1 MGNKTLTYGNVD
13 MLVLKLLENRDMY
26 GYQIIEQL
34 EKRSDNTFSLSA
46 GSLYPLL
53 HNLEKKN
60 YVNVYEADVKSRT
73 PGKKRKYYHITE
85 QGKKYLHDKAQ
96 EWESYSRAINAILF
110 FKGGTSE

>member
-34 EKRSDNTFSLSA
+34 EKQSDNTFRLSA

-53 HNLEKKN
+53 HNLENKD
-60 YVNVYEADVKSRT
+60 YVDVYEADTNHKT

-85 QGKKYLHDKAQ
+85 KGKKYLFEKAS
-96 EWESYSRAINAILF
+96 EWESYSKAINSILF
-110 FKGGTSE
+110 FEEEMVN